1 MIDISGENF
10 VLVGAL
16 LLFVAVLAGKVAYRF
31 GAPALLLFLGVGM
44 LFGWDFI
51 SYRSADMTQFLG
63 MIALCIILFT
73 GGMDTSFEE
82 IRPVIGPGIVLAT
95 AGVIVTAF
103 ILAGFVWLIAPWIGV
118 EMPFALALLLA
129 STMSSTDSASVF
141 SILRSKKTGLK
152 QHLRPLLELE
162 SGSNDP
168 MAYMLTVLLI
178 GTLSSGSSHTGF
190 GASLLFFLVQMVVGA
205 LSGYLIGRLAV
216 WTINRI
222 GLVNHSLYSVLLLA
236 FIFFSFAFTDLIR
249 GNGYLAVYLSG
260 LVVGNHKIAQ
270 KRTLTVFFD
279 GFTWLMQIIMFLTL
293 GLFVNSNELLQ
304 PEVLLLGGA
313 VGVFMIFVARPV
325 AVFACLAPFRRF
337 TTRARL
343 YISWVGLRGAVPIL
357 FAIYPLMDHIEHAEL
372 LFNVVFL
379 STIISLVVQG
389 TTVSGMANL
398 LGLAYEEKES
408 AFDVN
413 MHEDMKSALTEVEV
427 NETMLEGGHTLKDI
441 TLPENTLVMMVC
453 RNGEYFVPQGKTELQ
468 VGDKLLVITDRSEE
482 LESTYKDLGIRDV
495 MKLG

>member
-178 GTLSSGSSHTGF
+178 GVLSSGSSHTGF

-453 RNGEYFVPQGKTELQ
+453 RNGEYFVPQGKTELR

>member
-1 MIDISGENF
+1 MVITSENF
-10 VLVGAL
+10 VLIGAL

-44 LFGWDFI
+44 LFGWDLI

-63 MIALCIILFT
+63 MVALCVILFT
-73 GGMDTSFEE
+73 GGMDTNFEE
-82 IRPVIGPGIVLAT
+82 IRPVIGPGIMLAT
-95 AGVIVTAF
+95 VGVIVTAF
-103 ILAGFVWLIAPWIGV
+103 ILAGFVWLIAPCVGV
-118 EMPFALALLLA
+118 EIPFALALLLA
-129 STMSSTDSASVF
+129 ATMSSTDSASVF

-178 GTLSSGSSHTGF
+178 GVLSSGSSHVGL
-190 GASLLFFLVQMVVGA
+190 GASLLYFLVQMVVGA

-304 PEVLLLGGA
+304 PEVLILGCA
-313 VGVFMIFVARPV
+313 VGAFMIFVARPV
-325 AVFACLAPFRRF
+325 AVFACLMPFRRF
-337 TTRARL
+337 TAKARA

-398 LGLAYEEKES
+398 LGLSYEEKES

-453 RNGEYFVPQGKTELQ
+453 RNGEYFVPQGKTELML
-468 VGDKLLVITDRSEE
+468 GDKLLVITDRCEE
-482 LESTYKDLGIRDV
+482 LESTYRDMGIDDV